1 MIYNKNLVIG
11 NSSQL
16 SYYFPENYE
25 KISSRDIQKPTK
37 KYDRVYIC
45 FSEQRTFIK
54 NNKDIFFDTNI
65 DYTLKVIDYYNKKC
79 NKIIIYG
86 SCELWNNYV
95 GSVDINMPFNYS
107 STNYLDSK
115 RVMIAEIKDK
125 FNNVIILHPFNFNS
139 IYRKEG
145 FLFYKIFDSIINEKK
160 ITIGNTY
167 FYRELLHPKYVVEQ
181 SINANSD
188 NLIGSGRLIFVNEF
202 IRNLYSYFKME
213 YEDYVTEDYSENLTS
228 NEKIFYLKSKQLISN
243 NLYYDTISE
252 IEKIKNK
259 NGQNK
264 VS

>member
-1 MIYNKNLVIG
+1 
-11 NSSQL
+11 
-16 SYYFPENYE
+16 
-25 KISSRDIQKPTK
+25 
-37 KYDRVYIC
+37 
-45 FSEQRTFIK
+45 
-54 NNKDIFFDTNI
+54 
-65 DYTLKVIDYYNKKC
+65 
-79 NKIIIYG
+79 
-86 SCELWNNYV
+86 
-95 GSVDINMPFNYS
+95 MPFNYS